1 MRCIPNACVK
11 HKKQVAGV
19 EKIHP
24 IPALSEFEQKL
35 LAAAVPELKT
45 SIQKGVEFANKTTA
59 AL

>member
-1 MRCIPNACVK
+1 MRRVT